1 MSRTVRWKCFYVL
14 FGIVFLNLALR
25 TVFLNY
31 CYDYPLVPVVG
42 CAVLM
47 ALLLLTAR
55 WLLQKFPLFCRHPK
69 KVLAAAMTVQFIV
82 LAWMGV
88 HLETVGNNDFG
99 SVYHSAETW
108 VLEGRFPEI
117 GYFPSIPTTW
127 GHSCC

>member
-1 MSRTVRWKCFYVL
+1 MSRTVRWKRFYVL

-47 ALLLLTAR
+47 ALLL
-55 WLLQKFPLFCRHPK
+55 
-69 KVLAAAMTVQFIV
+69 LAAAMTVQFIV

-117 GYFPSIPTTW
+117 GYFPSIPTTG